1 MARVIPE
8 EIVQK
13 HMHWQQRSARWNWA
27 NTLLGLGAVL
37 LTTLIAA
44 NAGPQFLPT
53 YAVIGVS
60 MIAGALAF
68 LVTALNADLK
78 AKGFGLAARELEAAI
93 ARYRF
98 DDTLPERYL
107 AEAEVR
113 GLTILNMFDSK
124 KSSSG

>member
-13 HMHWQQRSARWNWA
+13 YVDWKKSSVRWNWT
-27 NTLLGLGAVL
+27 NTLLGLSAVL
-37 LTTLIAA
+37 LSGLIAA
-44 NAGPQFLPT
+44 NAGPQFLRT
-53 YAVIGVS
+53 YAVIAISLV
-60 MIAGALAF
+60 AGTFGF
-68 LVTALNADLK
+68 LVTTLNADLK
-78 AKGFGLAARELEAAI
+78 AKGFALAARELEAAI

-113 GLTILNMFDSK
+113 GITILNMFDSK
-124 KSSSG
+124 KVST